1 MERDIDGLEFGG
13 KGETWLNADLQTREG
28 FLRNLM
34 FLSFS
39 WKEGGGGGE
48 RIKIPLQSC
57 LQSRA

>member
-1 MERDIDGLEFGG
+1 MDWNLGG
-13 KGETWLNADLQTREG
+13 RVRRGVNADLQTREG

-34 FLSFS
+34 FLLFS
-39 WKEGGGGGE
+39 WKGGGGE